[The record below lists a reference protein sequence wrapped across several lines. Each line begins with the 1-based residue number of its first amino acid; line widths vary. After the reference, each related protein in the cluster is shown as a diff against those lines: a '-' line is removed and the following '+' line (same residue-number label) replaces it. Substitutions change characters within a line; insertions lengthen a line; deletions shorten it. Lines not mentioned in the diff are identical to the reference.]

1 MKSKMKWIILAVSL
15 VAVIAGATVLY
26 QVLSKSYNGD
36 NLMPN
41 SQTRD
46 PASGESAYAAP
57 DFTVLDADGNEVQ
70 LSDYRGKPVV
80 LNFWATWCYYCKVE
94 MPDFDKAYEKYPD
107 VQFLMVNATDGVQE
121 TMASAKE
128 YIAQEGF
135 GFDVFFDTELQA
147 VNAYY
152 VTGFPSTFFIDE
164 NGSLV
169 TYSSGMLDFETLEKG
184 IQMIRIT
191 AQ

>member
-1 MKSKMKWIILAVSL
+1 MKNKVKWIILAL
-15 VAVIAGATVLY
+15 VLAGLIAGAAVLY
-26 QVLSKSYNGD
+26 NVLSPSYGGD
-36 NLMPN
+36 NLMQDSPD
-41 SQTRD
+41 QTAED
-46 PASGESAYAAP
+46 NEYAAP
-57 DFTVLDADGNEVQ
+57 DFTVLDADGNEVR

-121 TMASAKE
+121 TMDTAKE
-128 YIAQEGF
+128 YIEGEGF
-135 GFDVFFDTELQA
+135 RFDVFFDTEFEA
-147 VNAYY
+147 VSAYY
-152 VTGFPSTFFIDE
+152 VTGFPATFFIDK

-184 IQMIRIT
+184 IQMIT
-191 AQ
+191 E